1 LRVSVG
7 ARLASAQRFYR
18 FSDWVHFLGFVFLG
32 ILFGGRSGNF
42 NLFHTFEVVVAS
54 SLLLAFA
61 YSFNVLCDSE
71 LESSVRLSRKV
82 MISDHSRGL
91 LLSFFPAAVA
101 LTLVAWSME
110 TVLLGFLVLL
120 VWSFYSFPQPRLKAI
135 PILCTITN
143 GVGFSLFFLMGV
155 AAVAHLSTA
164 SLLFFCALVL
174 LEIPGQL
181 IHEVTHYEGD
191 TLLGD
196 KTTAVQ
202 CGVKRSLDVAV
213 ISLAGAITLLTA
225 MYGQGIINVLTA
237 LSVGSFA
244 GIFILVFLSERK
256 NLNQAKESTGLTSI
270 ARFRSLR
277 AKYKYGGI
285 FVGVLL
291 AIALLT

>member
-1 LRVSVG
+1 M
-7 ARLASAQRFYR
+7 ANAQRFYR

-32 ILFGGRSGNF
+32 ILFGARSGT
-42 NLFHTFEVVVAS
+42 LDLLHTFEVVVAS

-71 LESSVRLSRKV
+71 VESSVRLSRKA
-82 MISDHSRGL
+82 MISHHSRGL

-110 TVLLGFLVLL
+110 TILLGLLVLL
-120 VWSFYSFPQPRLKAI
+120 VWALYSFPPPRLKAI
-135 PILCTITN
+135 PVLCTITN
-143 GVGFSLFFLMGV
+143 GVGFSLLFLMGF
-155 AAVAHLSTA
+155 AAVARLTSA
-164 SLLFFCALVL
+164 ALLFFCALVL

-181 IHEVTHYEGD
+181 IHEVTHSQGD

-202 CGVKRSLDVAV
+202 CGVKRSLEGAV
-213 ISLAGAITLLTA
+213 LSLVGAIILLA
-225 MYGQGIINVLTA
+225 SMSSQGIINTLTA

-244 GIFILVFLSERK
+244 GVFVLVFLSERR
-256 NLNQAKESTGLTSI
+256 NLNQEKGSLGVAHI

-285 FVGVLL
+285 LAGVLL
-291 AIALLT
+291 TLALLT